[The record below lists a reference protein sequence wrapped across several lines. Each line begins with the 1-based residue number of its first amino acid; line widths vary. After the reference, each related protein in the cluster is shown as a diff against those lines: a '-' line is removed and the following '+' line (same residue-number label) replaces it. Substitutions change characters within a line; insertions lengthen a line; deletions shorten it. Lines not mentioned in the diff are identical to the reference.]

1 MPTHANMVEESTAAR
16 AKRLHTEGIEVV
28 RSLGK
33 QMNVSGKN
41 DFDIARRLDDL
52 IDKPRRYYTRHM
64 VCIDDLKGY
73 PEVQY
78 LEDDDLEL
86 EMQVV
91 EKFIK
96 DNCAQAASDA
106 LGARVCMW

>member
-1 MPTHANMVEESTAAR
+1 MPTHANMVEESTTAR
-16 AKRLHTEGIEVV
+16 AKRLHTAGIEVV
-28 RSLGK
+28 RSLGRR
-33 QMNVSGKN
+33 MNISGKS
-41 DFDIARRLDDL
+41 DFDIARKLDDL

-91 EKFIK
+91 EQFIK
-96 DNCAQAASDA
+96 DNCVQMADE
-106 LGARVCMW
+106 RR